1 VKLIAV
7 LVERLRGSMANI
19 AAFRERHSLATSSQ
33 LWISV
38 RVPAEDRATRSGRL
52 PIQ

>member
-1 VKLIAV
+1 MSLNGV
-7 LVERLRGSMANI
+7 LVERLHGSMANI
-19 AAFRERHSLATSSQ
+19 AAFRERHSLATSGQ